1 MLSNF
6 LNWIA
11 KRHWWFIGFVFIIF
25 ILTEYYENVWK
36 QMLLIHFL
44 ETLMYSTT
52 LLLIGGLIDSFL
64 RLVAV
69 RSKILA
75 TLDHKHK
82 LSQEFSLYSDWAT
95 LVSQVVRYPG
105 RIAAVETSALF
116 VLNTLTSDFSLA
128 AAWPESPSA
137 SRALDLSIQHM
148 NACLKENPDQLLT
161 FQRCKPNLS
170 EPADTPALPTY
181 YLPIKYGQTLLAML
195 QITLKPGEQMSAE
208 QDYIFAN
215 IGDELAYVLKA
226 GQERNKHLE
235 MVKSTSALAERRQV
249 SQYLHNH
256 LGHKLSFLH
265 FKIDSLLNR
274 ERLSPKS
281 VTKELEIMRGVAKES
296 YEIVRGT
303 LESLHPD
310 TTPHLPN
317 LLLEYARSFSRRT
330 EIGINFKTNGQPA
343 EPPLETKRALFYIFE
358 EALNN
363 IEKHAHASKVDL
375 LLDWGYKTFTLTIKD
390 DGIGFNPQQ
399 INPAQHFGLD
409 ILRERIGKVNGTLNL
424 ISSENT
430 GTTLTVLVPIEPVFT
445 MEEEQ

>member
-1 MLSNF
+1 MVSNF
-6 LNWIA
+6 LNWVA
-11 KRHWWFIGFVFIIF
+11 KRHWWFIGFVFVIF
-25 ILTEYYENVWK
+25 TLIEYYENVWK
-36 QMLLIHFL
+36 QMLVIHFL
-44 ETLMYSTT
+44 ESLMYSTA
-52 LLLIGGLIDSFL
+52 LLIIGGLIDSFL

-95 LVSQVVRYPG
+95 LVSQIVRYPG
-105 RIAAVETSALF
+105 RIAGVETSVLF
-116 VLNTLTSDFSLA
+116 VLNTLTNDFSLA
-128 AAWPESPSA
+128 AAWPERPDALQS
-137 SRALDLSIQHM
+137 LDLSVQRL
-148 NACLKENPDQLLT
+148 NTCLKENSGQLLT
-161 FQRCKPNLS
+161 FQRCKFKRT
-170 EPADTPALPTY
+170 EPGDPPGLPTF

-208 QDYIFAN
+208 QEYIFAN
-215 IGDELAYVLKA
+215 IGDELAFVLQA

-265 FKIDSLLNR
+265 FKIDGLLNR
-274 ERLSPKS
+274 EKISPRS
-281 VTKELEIMRGVAKES
+281 VTKDLEIMRGVARES
-296 YEIVRGT
+296 YDIVRGT
-303 LESLHPD
+303 LENLHPD

-343 EPPLETKRALFYIFE
+343 EPPLDTKRALFYIFE

-375 LLDWGYKTFTLTIKD
+375 LLEWGYKTFTLTIKD

-409 ILRERIGKVNGTLNL
+409 ILRERIGKVNGTINL

-430 GTTLTVLVPIEPVFT
+430 GTTLTVHVPIEPAFT
-445 MEEEQ
+445 MEEQQ